1 MILLCGSKSS
11 FFAPAVNLNKD
22 RANHL
27 QGRETSMS
35 EQDEQSRSED
45 VAVSLSEE
53 QKSRYV
59 ELENQESVPAE
70 QVEDD
75 TLVLDYEQT
84 NSDEVDAPLTPDLR
98 ECKFNSPKEVHVL
111 GDLHGWAP
119 GLITYL
125 IEHKLASIEIN
136 GVLLGENGALDT
148 RSMMNVF
155 ARTSNMDSLN
165 LPSAGLRGR
174 PNFDGCVNGQGHGS
188 IRARW
193 TGKKGQAF
201 IQLGDV
207 IDRADHSELACEI
220 LRQLLIDAPC
230 SVFVLVG
237 NHEQFVLEDEY
248 DNWYLNERRNAI
260 TDGRMDY
267 KGWSKNHLRFMETI
281 DLEHEEMSRLVFE
294 SYKESVQLLYLTQAA
309 VQQKCL
315 EIDHGLRQIDIEKLL
330 SSGWAPYTE
339 AGKISNRFQAKGNEF
354 PGALSA
360 LVLGETLF
368 HHAEPS
374 QKISKLVSEMN
385 WNKSFGWLNYVH
397 GGNNL
402 QASPHSHLLWS
413 RGASEG
419 SSDNRPASESMLEQI
434 SMQWPGLYNIVHGH
448 TPTVTIP
455 EFEDVTNNESIPVSY
470 LAESI
475 ETTPRYGRASR
486 IRIFNID
493 EGMSPVYYKGTED
506 PEDPCR
512 LPVGLRIAKDSKRL
526 YPLIGHGNQDEFFSI
541 GKGKS
546 VRTDTRKL
554 WVWNKGS
561 IRSNAG
567 VEWKEV
573 KKSRHQVKCQFG
585 GLVFLAEVTNEGKEL
600 LNRSLS
606 GYPLLEN
613 LLINLLNDAKLLP
626 PHIKRT
632 PPKSALKHIRVKNGR
647 PHFEHLLNAG
657 ESWKTAK
664 ALGLVAI
671 GLTPG
676 NLKNTTTLYRM
687 NFVKRSRGFFLLN
700 LGGTKKVESLKSD
713 SISSNEILHGE
724 EPFSVSI
731 DLEKSIMLDKL
742 NQWLGETKIN
752 SRTEMKIPYCIGMYP
767 IEPFRKG
774 EKTSSLG
781 KKKKIWER
789 PNKPS
794 DIRDKSQE
802 SRKETNQNAVK
813 GGSVGAIRLPE
824 RTKNEARTSVQ
835 TQTPK
840 RNDIRSE
847 SAQPQKKPQSNESS
861 TISSSEKKT
870 DAVSTDTSD
879 DLSPTKEIA
888 SNGKI
893 ILNFSVEQT
902 TRMAGKKWPNPK
914 EVKLTV
920 EFTKDGGALNF
931 RFPGQGGE
939 TYYHIDTHR
948 SRLLSQKEFGEGVTK
963 PPKPGR
969 KSGVSEK
976 FAKSIII
983 ASLKYIEQILES

>member
-1 MILLCGSKSS
+1 
-11 FFAPAVNLNKD
+11 
-22 RANHL
+22 
-27 QGRETSMS
+27 MS
-35 EQDEQSRSED
+35 EQDEQPEIES
-45 VAVSLSEE
+45 VAVPLSEE
-53 QKSRYV
+53 QKTRYD
-59 ELENQESVPAE
+59 ELENQESVKAE

-84 NSDEVDAPLTPDLR
+84 DSDDVDAPLTPELK
-98 ECKFNSPKEVHVL
+98 ECKFNSPNEVHVL

-136 GVLLGENGALDT
+136 GVLLGENGVLDT

-174 PNFDGCVNGQGHGS
+174 PNFDGCVNGHGHGNV
-188 IRARW
+188 RARW
-193 TGKKGQAF
+193 TGTKGQAF

-260 TDGRMDY
+260 TDGRIDY
-267 KGWSKNHLRFMETI
+267 KGWNKSHLRFMETI
-281 DLEHEEMSRLVFE
+281 DLDHEEMSRLVFE

-309 VQQKCL
+309 VQQTCL
-315 EIDHGLRQIDIEKLL
+315 DIDHGLQQVEIEKLL
-330 SSGWAPYTE
+330 SSGWVPYTE
-339 AGKISNRFQAKGNEF
+339 AGKISNRFQTKGNHF

-434 SMQWPGLYNIVHGH
+434 SLQWPGLYNIVHGH

-512 LPVGLRIAKDSKRL
+512 LPVGLRIAKESNRL
-526 YPLIGHGNQDEFFSI
+526 SPLIGHGNNDEFFSI
-541 GKGKS
+541 DKRKS

-554 WVWNKGS
+554 WVWNKGT

-567 VEWKEV
+567 VEWKKV
-573 KKSRHQVKCQFG
+573 NDSRHQVKCQFD
-585 GLVFLAEVTNEGKEL
+585 GLIFLVEVTSEGKEL
-600 LNRSLS
+600 LNRSIS

-613 LLINLLNDAKLLP
+613 LLINLLNDAEILP
-626 PHIKRT
+626 SHVKRA
-632 PPKSALKHIRVKNGR
+632 PPKAALKHIRVENGR
-647 PHFEHLLNAG
+647 PHFEHLLHAG

-664 ALGLVAI
+664 ALGLVAV

-676 NLKNTTTLYRM
+676 NQKNTSKFYRI
-687 NFVKRSRGFFLLN
+687 NFLKKTRGFHLLN
-700 LGGTKKVESLKSD
+700 LGGKKIVETLKSE
-713 SISSNEILHGE
+713 SISSSTILHGG
-724 EPFSVSI
+724 EPFCVSL
-731 DLEKSIMLDKL
+731 DLDKSIMLDKL

-752 SRTEMKIPYCIGMYP
+752 SRAEMKIPYCIGMYP
-767 IEPFRKG
+767 IGPFRKE
-774 EKTSSLG
+774 EKTSTLS
-781 KKKKIWER
+781 KRNKKIWER

-794 DIRDKSQE
+794 DIRDTSQKP
-802 SRKETNQNAVK
+802 KEDTKENALK
-813 GGSVGAIRLPE
+813 TGSVGAIKMPQRG
-824 RTKNEARTSVQ
+824 KNEVQ
-835 TQTPK
+835 TS
-840 RNDIRSE
+840 RNNPTKKKEDIRSQ
-847 SAQPQKKPQSNESS
+847 SSQAQKKPPSEESS
-861 TISSSEKKT
+861 ITSVSEDKT
-870 DAVSTDTSD
+870 KSVSTSSGDGI
-879 DLSPTKEIA
+879 SPTKEITN
-888 SNGKI
+888 NGKI
-893 ILNFSVEQT
+893 ILKFTAEET
-902 TRMAGKKWPNPK
+902 TKMANSKKFTNPMN
-914 EVKLTV
+914 VKLTV
-920 EFTKDGGALNF
+920 EFRKDSDIISF
-931 RFPGQGGE
+931 RFPGVRNV
-939 TYYHIDTHR
+939 YYHTDNHGD
-948 SRLLSQKEFGEGVTK
+948 RLLEQKEFGANVTK
-963 PPKPGR
+963 PPKPPNG
-969 KSGVSEK
+969 SGVNAT
-976 FAKSIII
+976 FAKSIML
-983 ASLKYIEQILES
+983 ASIKYIEQALES

>member
-1 MILLCGSKSS
+1 
-11 FFAPAVNLNKD
+11 
-22 RANHL
+22 
-27 QGRETSMS
+27 MS
-35 EQDEQSRSED
+35 EQDEQSGLED
-45 VAVSLSEE
+45 LAVPLSEE
-53 QKSRYV
+53 QKSRYD
-59 ELENQESVPAE
+59 ELENQDSVQAE

-84 NSDEVDAPLTPDLR
+84 NSDDVDAPLAPDLK
-98 ECKFNSPKEVHVL
+98 ECKFNSPNEVHVL

-125 IEHKLASIEIN
+125 VEHKLASIEIN
-136 GVLLGENGALDT
+136 GVLLGENGVLDT

-174 PNFDGCVNGQGHGS
+174 PNFDGCVNGHGHGS

-193 TGKKGQAF
+193 TGKKSQAF

-260 TDGRMDY
+260 TDGRIDY
-267 KGWSKNHLRFMETI
+267 KGWSKSHLRFMETI
-281 DLEHEEMSRLVFE
+281 DLDHEEMSRLVFE

-309 VQQKCL
+309 VQQECL
-315 EIDHGLRQIDIEKLL
+315 DIDHGLHQNEIEKLL

-339 AGKISNRFQAKGNEF
+339 VGKISNRFETKGNYF

-434 SMQWPGLYNIVHGH
+434 SLQWPGLYNIVHGH

-493 EGMSPVYYKGTED
+493 EGMSPVYYKGSED

-512 LPVGLRIAKDSKRL
+512 LPVGLRIAKESMRL
-526 YPLIGHGNQDEFFSI
+526 SPLIGHDNNDEFFNI
-541 GKGKS
+541 DKRKS

-554 WVWNKGS
+554 WVWNKGT

-567 VEWKEV
+567 VEWKKV
-573 KKSRHQVKCQFG
+573 NNSRHQVKCQFDG
-585 GLVFLAEVTNEGKEL
+585 VVFLVEVTNEGKEL
-600 LNRSLS
+600 LSRSLS

-613 LLINLLNDAKLLP
+613 LLVNLLNDANFLP
-626 PHIKRT
+626 SHIKRA
-632 PPKSALKHIRVKNGR
+632 PPKSALKHIRVDNGR
-647 PHFEHLLNAG
+647 PHFEHLLNLG

-676 NLKNTTTLYRM
+676 NQKHTSNMYRM
-687 NFVKRSRGFFLLN
+687 NFMKKSRGFHILN
-700 LGGTKKVESLKSD
+700 LDGTEIVESLKSE
-713 SISSNEILHGE
+713 SISSSVILHGE
-724 EPFSVSI
+724 EPFSVSL
-731 DLEKSIMLDKL
+731 DLDKPIMLDKL

-752 SRTEMKIPYCIGMYP
+752 SRTEMKIPLCIGMYP
-767 IEPFRKG
+767 IESFRFRKG
-774 EKTSSLG
+774 EKTSDIS
-781 KKKKIWER
+781 KRNKKIWER

-794 DIRDKSQE
+794 DIRDTSQ
-802 SRKETNQNAVK
+802 KPKGNTKQNTPN
-813 GGSVGAIRLPE
+813 SVGVIKKSRSG
-824 RTKNEARTSVQ
+824 KNEAQASTNNQ
-835 TQTPK
+835 TQK
-840 RNDIRSE
+840 RADIRSQ
-847 SAQPQKKPQSNESS
+847 SPQPQKKLQSDESS
-861 TISSSEKKT
+861 TTFAPEEKT
-870 DAVSTDTSD
+870 ELVSAKSGDGI
-879 DLSPTKEIA
+879 LPTKEIDK
-888 SNGKI
+888 NGKI
-893 ILNFSVEQT
+893 ILEFTVEET
-902 TRMAGKKWPNPK
+902 TKMARDKKFKNPK
-914 EVKLTV
+914 NVKLRI
-920 EFTKDGGALNF
+920 EFRTDSDILSF
-931 RFPGQGGE
+931 YFPGDVLNQ
-939 TYYHIDTHR
+939 YYHTTGNR
-948 SRLLSQKEFGEGVTK
+948 SRLLSQKEFTDGVVAPEAPRKAGVNTK
-963 PPKPGR
+963 YAR
-969 KSGVSEK
+969 R
-976 FAKSIII
+976 III
-983 ASLKYIEQILES
+983 SSLEFVERALES